1 MRLTIRSSLAMR
13 ALMFCAVH
21 EGRIVRKRDIALACG
36 ASENHLGQVIH
47 RLSQLGYL
55 HTIRG
60 RAGGV
65 RLARHM
71 DDVRVGQVLRL
82 FEARLPFAPC
92 FADGGRS
99 CPLSPACRLRPA
111 LEAAMSSFYD
121 ALVPVTLRDLVEGND
136 GLQDI
141 LSAPSE
147 DGPSARVSGRA
158 RSVANC
164 GGVVMG
170 AH

>member
-21 EGRIVRKRDIALACG
+21 EGRIVRKREIALACS

-65 RLARHM
+65 MLARSM
-71 DDVRVGQVLRL
+71 DEVRVGQVLRL

-92 FADGGRS
+92 FEDSGAT
-99 CPLSPACRLRPA
+99 CPLVRACRLRVA
-111 LEAAMSSFYD
+111 LAAAIESFYD
-121 ALVPVTLRDLVEGND
+121 ALVPVTLRDLVEDND
-136 GLQDI
+136 GLRRI
-141 LSAPSE
+141 LRLAGEETAALPPE
-147 DGPSARVSGRA
+147 RG
-158 RSVANC
+158 RSVISC
-164 GGVVMG
+164 GESTMM